1 VTQYLIRRL
10 ALMVPVAFLVSV
22 AVFGLIHLTPGDP
35 ALLAL
40 GEDASPQQVTEL
52 RSELGLD
59 RSLPVQYVYWVGR
72 VVRGDLGRSIRNK
85 EPVSRIIIERLP
97 NTLELG
103 LTALGWALVVSIPLG
118 TIAAIRRG
126 SYLDVLST
134 SFTIAGV
141 SVPNFVVGL
150 LLIYGVAV
158 TWRLLPPGGFTPF
171 SADPGDNLSRLVL
184 PALTLGTAAAAVNMR
199 FTRSSMIEVLNQDY
213 IRTARAKGAGWAR
226 VVTRHALKNAL
237 IPVVTVVGIQVGAI
251 IEGAVVTETVF
262 AWPGVGKYAIDSILQ
277 RDYPI
282 IQGVVLLFAFS
293 FMFAN
298 LLVDLAYAWLD
309 PRISYS

>member
-10 ALMVPVAFLVSV
+10 ALMVPVAFLVSI

-59 RSLPVQYVYWVGR
+59 RSLPEQYVYWVGR

-103 LTALGWALVVSIPLG
+103 LTALGWALLVSIPLG

-126 SYLDVLST
+126 SYLDVLTT

-171 SADPGDNLSRLVL
+171 STDPGDNLSRLVL

-226 VVTRHALKNAL
+226 VVARHALKNAL

-309 PRISYS
+309 PRISY

>member
-1 VTQYLIRRL
+1 LIRRL
-10 ALMVPVAFLVSV
+10 ALMLPVAFLVSV

-40 GEDASPQQVTEL
+40 GEDASPQQVVEL
-52 RSELGLD
+52 RHELGLD
-59 RSLPVQYVYWVGR
+59 RSVPEQYVYWVGR

-85 EPVSRIIIERLP
+85 EPVSRIIIDRLP

-103 LTALGWALVVSIPLG
+103 LTALGWALLVSIPLG
-118 TIAAIRRG
+118 TVAAIRRG
-126 SYLDVLST
+126 SYLDILST

-171 SADPGDNLSRLVL
+171 SKDPGDNLSRLVL

-226 VVTRHALKNAL
+226 VVARHALKNAL

-309 PRISYS
+309 PRISYQ

>member
-1 VTQYLIRRL
+1 VL
-10 ALMVPVAFLVSV
+10 
-22 AVFGLIHLTPGDP
+22 
-35 ALLAL
+35 
-40 GEDASPQQVTEL
+40 
-52 RSELGLD
+52 
-59 RSLPVQYVYWVGR
+59 
-72 VVRGDLGRSIRNK
+72 RGDLGRSIRNK
-85 EPVSRIIIERLP
+85 EPVSQIIVDRLP

-103 LTALGWALVVSIPLG
+103 LTALGWALLVSIPLG
-118 TIAAIRRG
+118 TVAALRRG
-126 SYLDVLST
+126 SYLDVLAT

-171 SADPGDNLSRLVL
+171 SIDPGDNLSRLVL

-237 IPVVTVVGIQVGAI
+237 IPVVTVIGLQVGAI

-298 LLVDLAYAWLD
+298 LVVDLAYAWLD

>member
-1 VTQYLIRRL
+1 LIRRL
-10 ALMVPVAFLVSV
+10 ALMVPVAFLVSI

-52 RSELGLD
+52 RRELGLD
-59 RSLPVQYVYWVGR
+59 RSLPEQYVYWMGR
-72 VVRGDLGRSIRNK
+72 VLRGDLGRSIRNK
-85 EPVSRIIIERLP
+85 EPVSQIIVDRLP

-103 LTALGWALVVSIPLG
+103 LTALGWALLVSIPLG
-118 TIAAIRRG
+118 TVAALRRG
-126 SYLDVLST
+126 SYLDVLAT

-171 SADPGDNLSRLVL
+171 SIDPGDNLSRLVL